1 MRRPLL
7 ALLLALV
14 VAGSAVAGATPAPA
28 AKRYHGGEVVRAFR
42 NVGIVLVD
50 TAYGTLQPVTALA
63 TPKPSHGWS
72 VAVYVYPTEQ
82 GARDS
87 YNGNMKAWRASGF
100 AVTKLKN
107 VVVTV
112 VPVGAKLGAKK
123 RRPLAMPAL
132 VTKALAGLDA

>member
-7 ALLLALV
+7 AVLLALV
-14 VAGSAVAGATPAPA
+14 VAATSVAGGTAAP
-28 AKRYHGGEVVRAFR
+28 AKRYHGGQVVRAFK
-42 NVGIVLVD
+42 NVGIELVD

-63 TPKPSHGWS
+63 TPRPRNGWS
-72 VAVYVYPTEQ
+72 VAVYVYPTER

-87 YNGNMKAWRASGF
+87 YVGNMKAWRASGF
-100 AVTKLKN
+100 AVTKLNN

-123 RRPLAMPAL
+123 RKPLVMPAL
-132 VTKALAGLDA
+132 VTKALAGLPG